1 MSYNSLGSAYSE
13 LDFLTIIP
21 PKLQNNNNKGS
32 IYGDPSVKFKQ
43 NSPSDGITYYRNYY
57 KDNVYKYSATN
68 QSDLNPYLKLIRDFE
83 KFPSMRFSA
92 SDFTYLSDL
101 GVYPTNRMWTLR
113 RFNDFVTVENNLQK
127 MPNVSPISTVVGWI
141 NPTEESFFSFSF
153 NEKWTTMNDRLDQVM
168 MKILQEEFGFKA
180 ENVISLPGWSQGL
193 LFGFLQAM
201 GLASDEFDL
210 THIPQGDP
218 AVLSEA
224 ATRAKDNKP
233 EYGQES
239 TMSLTL
245 NTSYEQ
251 KFVGDI
257 DPGAAF
263 LDILDNLTKMGTRDT
278 KYVFSGTSPII
289 ESLRKANANGGTLED
304 WWNFITDVLSAFLT
318 AIEKIFTEI
327 KGAFSNPKIKVN
339 TENTDPVNESAV
351 NAVTSLV
358 GGVKNITNEFLQSVL
373 ASTVAKWRYA
383 LDGSI
388 GLMTGQS
395 TTPWHITL
403 GNPLSPTVSLSNVKI
418 TQISVKLKNEMA
430 FNDMPT
436 KLDVEIQLALG
447 RNLGAQEIFN
457 MFNNGYQRSYSSSK
471 SVSYTGNMK
480 RREFDE
486 KNKMSQQSVDREI
499 NKQRANEQVEA
510 AGGKPIE

>member
-32 IYGDPSVKFKQ
+32 IYGDTSVIFKQ
-43 NSPSDGITYYRNYY
+43 DNPSDGITYYRNYY

-83 KFPSMRFSA
+83 NFSSMKFSA

-141 NPTEESFFSFSF
+141 NPSEETFFNFSF

-218 AVLSEA
+218 SVLSEA
-224 ATRAKDNKP
+224 ATRANNNNP

-239 TMSLTL
+239 TINLTL

-263 LDILDNLTKMGTRDT
+263 LDIINNLTKMGTRDT
-278 KYVFSGTSPII
+278 KYIFSGTSPII
-289 ESLRKANANGGTLED
+289 DSLRKANENGGTIED

-318 AIEKIFTEI
+318 AIKKIFDSI
-327 KGAFSNPKIKVN
+327 KGSFKTDLKHTETDNPVDEGAKNV
-339 TENTDPVNESAV
+339 
-351 NAVTSLV
+351 VTNLII
-358 GGVKNITNEFLQSVL
+358 GVTNITDGFLQSVL

-436 KLDVEIQLALG
+436 KLDVEIQLSLG
-447 RNLGAQEIFN
+447 RNLGAQELFN
-457 MFNNGYQRSYSSSK
+457 MFNNGYQRSYSSSTT
-471 SVSYTGNMK
+471 SLYHGNMT
-480 RREFDE
+480 RQEFDE
-486 KNKMSQQSVDREI
+486 KNKISQQSAQEDI
-499 NKQRANEQVEA
+499 IKQNF
-510 AGGKPIE
+510 KYF